1 MKKLL
6 LCIAAGLIS
15 INFCGCVALLAGGAA
30 GGVGTAIWLSGKMVQ
45 RVDAPMEQVAQAAK
59 AALHSLKLSVVLKE
73 TTSAGVVQ
81 VRSYDVDGEKIWVDI
96 HKITDTSSQI
106 QVRVGTIFSN
116 KESTDRILKLILQ
129 YL

>member
-1 MKKLL
+1 
-6 LCIAAGLIS
+6 
-15 INFCGCVALLAGGAA
+15 
-30 GGVGTAIWLSGKMVQ
+30 MVQ